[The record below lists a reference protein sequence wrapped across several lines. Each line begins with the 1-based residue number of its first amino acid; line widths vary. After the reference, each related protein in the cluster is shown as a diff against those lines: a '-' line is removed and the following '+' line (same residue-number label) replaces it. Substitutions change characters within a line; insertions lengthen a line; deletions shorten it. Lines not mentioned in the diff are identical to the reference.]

1 MVCLLS
7 EKMTGKTWDISAVK
21 PILGSEMKRGNKGR
35 VEFAQTSQGWM
46 RMQSLTQK
54 SEVPKKGRV
63 QSKSIQWNGIKWEP
77 RAAERVRTRNKT

>member
-1 MVCLLS
+1 
-7 EKMTGKTWDISAVK
+7 
-21 PILGSEMKRGNKGR
+21 
-35 VEFAQTSQGWM
+35 M